1 MSIVALMAALAVQAT
16 PAVVMP
22 EALGLP
28 RLDGTT
34 RSADC
39 MGLRERFE
47 GLGKPF
53 DCLVTT
59 VAVGNERAFQYA
71 SAAKTKGWQDAGAAA
86 NALMM
91 IRPLDDGGCQR
102 LSIAAFPGTE
112 AMAPND
118 PAYLLFAVD
127 PAGTC
132 PPPRPASGGPASSQ
146 SPTPPRPAE

>member
-1 MSIVALMAALAVQAT
+1 MSLLALMAALAVQAAPVT
-16 PAVVMP
+16 VLPGD
-22 EALGLP
+22 LGLP
-28 RLDGTT
+28 LLAGTT

-39 MGLRERFE
+39 MGLRERFD

-53 DCLVTT
+53 ECLATT
-59 VAVGNERAFQYA
+59 VAIGNERAFQYA
-71 SAAKTKGWQDAGAAA
+71 DAAKARGWQDAGGAA

-112 AMAPND
+112 AMAPGD

-132 PPPRPASGGPASSQ
+132 PPPRPAAPQ

>member
-1 MSIVALMAALAVQAT
+1 MSVPALLAALAVQAA
-16 PAVVMP
+16 PAMVLP
-22 EALGLP
+22 GDLGLP
-28 RLDGTT
+28 LLAGTT
-34 RSADC
+34 RSAEC
-39 MGLRERFE
+39 MGLRERFD

-53 DCLVTT
+53 ECLATT
-59 VAVGNERAFQYA
+59 VALGNERAFQYID
-71 SAAKTKGWQDAGAAA
+71 AAKAKGWQHAGGAA

-112 AMAPND
+112 AMAPGD

-146 SPTPPRPAE
+146 SPTPPGSAE